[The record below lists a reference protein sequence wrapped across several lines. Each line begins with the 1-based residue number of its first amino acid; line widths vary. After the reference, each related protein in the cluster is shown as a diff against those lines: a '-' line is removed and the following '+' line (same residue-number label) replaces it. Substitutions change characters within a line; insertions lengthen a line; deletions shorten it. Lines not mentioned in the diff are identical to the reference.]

1 MVETIHVGQKMLAVA
16 EKLPDKSLYLR
27 MSSIPN
33 SADAVANDT
42 QYHKTCWV
50 YAERSIQQGVETDEK
65 TPRDNDSII
74 ADIEIVEVVRSNILQ
89 NKKVCM
95 NDINKTYNNL
105 VGNSEQ
111 EKNL

>member
-1 MVETIHVGQKMLAVA
+1 
-16 EKLPDKSLYLR
+16 

-33 SADAVANDT
+33 SADAVANDIR
-42 QYHKTCWV
+42 YHKTCWV
-50 YAERSIQQGVETDEK
+50 YAERSIQQGVETDEE

-111 EKNL
+111 EEKNHKKYLKSFIEENIPGVVIYRPPNRRQ